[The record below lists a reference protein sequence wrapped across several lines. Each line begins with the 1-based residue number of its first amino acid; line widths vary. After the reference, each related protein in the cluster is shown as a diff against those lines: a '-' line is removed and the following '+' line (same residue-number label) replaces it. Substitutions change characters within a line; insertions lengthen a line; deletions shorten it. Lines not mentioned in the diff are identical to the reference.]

1 MGVKT
6 VVHICSELCHEVDD
20 AKVSLY
26 CKVVEY
32 LVQVHRIGVADYNNR
47 VRDAIYVECESIHK
61 KIHEL
66 FCVNS
71 NILFGWEASLVEA
84 EHLYEVYGYS
94 LIDSDLNGTQN
105 TSTKLTR
112 RFVNS
117 IKDKILIF
125 RRDVIKSKMELKKLA
140 KQKDE
145 YMRMVNIDIRETIKV
160 YVVCIH
166 LSVLLI

>member
-1 MGVKT
+1 
-6 VVHICSELCHEVDD
+6 
-20 AKVSLY
+20 
-26 CKVVEY
+26 
-32 LVQVHRIGVADYNNR
+32 
-47 VRDAIYVECESIHK
+47 
-61 KIHEL
+61 
-66 FCVNS
+66 
-71 NILFGWEASLVEA
+71 LFGWEASLVEA

-140 KQKDE
+140 EQKDE